1 MEHHAYVVAGEH
13 AAALEQTTDFLES
26 TYGLSSKAN
35 PDFIVRNYGL
45 FSVEDARALTA
56 LALLAPVTGETKALI
71 LVVERIYREAQNAL
85 LKLLEEPPAGTVIM
99 LLVPHEAMLL
109 PTVRSRV
116 VVLQQGSKDSVKEH
130 DVSREAKEFLDA
142 SPKTRTAIIKKLT
155 SGKDEDARRA
165 LRDTALLIM
174 DGVEVHIYS
183 VYQKEKNSTKRIA
196 LRAVLSDL
204 EVLRGYM
211 YDRAAPVRMIMEH
224 LSLVLPDV

>member
-1 MEHHAYVVAGEH
+1 MEHHAYVVVGKRAE
-13 AAALEQTTDFLES
+13 ALSRTEDFLS
-26 TYGLSSKAN
+26 HTYGLSAHAN

-45 FSVEDARALTA
+45 FSVEDARALATIA
-56 LALLAPVTGETKALI
+56 PLAPVTGDTKAI
-71 LVVERIYREAQNAL
+71 VLVVSRIYREAQNAL
-85 LKLLEEPPAGTVIM
+85 LKLLEEPSSGTVIM

-116 VVLQQGSKDSVKEH
+116 FVLPHTSKDSAKEH
-130 DVSREAKEFLDA
+130 EASREAREFLDA

-174 DGVEVHIYS
+174 DGVEVDIYS
-183 VYQKEKNSTKRIA
+183 VYRKEKHSEKRKA
-196 LRAVLSDL
+196 LLTVLSDL

-224 LSLVLPDV
+224 LSLVLPSS